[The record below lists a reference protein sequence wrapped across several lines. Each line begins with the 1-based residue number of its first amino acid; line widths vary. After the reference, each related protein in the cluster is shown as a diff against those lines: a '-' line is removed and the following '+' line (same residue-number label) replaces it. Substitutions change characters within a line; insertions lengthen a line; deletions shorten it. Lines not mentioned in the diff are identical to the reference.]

1 MVKVI
6 CAARMS
12 LTCNKFKN
20 CRIWFYDSTWFI
32 FFTCFV
38 WIYFLCCFIFMLIS
52 WIGNARDQLK
62 TYLGG
67 DEPYLNWLIIDT
79 GAYFRK
85 VELLAPIRLVK
96 TRMVMMTIWWWQYSD
111 DSMVMTINNMISC
124 ATCVNI
130 LWRTSMTSILFLSFV
145 LKDQSKRCSIDH

>member
-52 WIGNARDQLK
+52 WIGNARDHLK
-62 TYLGG
+62 TLCFIRVETYLGG
-67 DEPYLNWLIIDT
+67 DQPYLNWLIIDT

-85 VELLAPIRLVK
+85 VELLAPLRLVK
-96 TRMVMMTIWWWQYSD
+96 TRMVMVMVTTWCWQYGND
-111 DSMVMTINNMISC
+111 NKVMTINNISSC
-124 ATCVNI
+124 ATCLCQYIVEEFQY
-130 LWRTSMTSILFLSFV
+130 RFYHSS
-145 LKDQSKRCSIDH
+145 

>member
-32 FFTCFV
+32 FFTWFL

-52 WIGNARDQLK
+52 WIGNARDHLK
-62 TYLGG
+62 TLCFIRVETYLGG
-67 DEPYLNWLIIDT
+67 DQPYLNWLIIDT

-124 ATCVNI
+124 ATCVNHFQ
-130 LWRTSMTSILFLSFV
+130 LWKVTTDDV
-145 LKDQSKRCSIDH
+145 W

>member
-1 MVKVI
+1 MWNLILRMHMVHLFHMI
-6 CAARMS
+6 
-12 LTCNKFKN
+12 L
-20 CRIWFYDSTWFI
+20 
-32 FFTCFV
+32 

-52 WIGNARDQLK
+52 WIGNARYHLK
-62 TYLGG
+62 TLCFIRVETYLGG
-67 DEPYLNWLIIDT
+67 DQPYLNWLIIDT

-96 TRMVMMTIWWWQYSD
+96 TRMVIMAIWWWQYSD
-111 DSMVMTINNMISC
+111 DSTVMTINNMISC